1 MEENKENVGR
11 VVYSWDPE
19 TRKYSQEEI
28 IEKNFSTPTI
38 PATNSPLANQLL
50 EAITNTNKK
59 ADADADGF
67 PMEVFPAAIRQLIEV
82 HVDANTSHRDY
93 LVAGFLSAL
102 ATISGGKLGV
112 RSAVTHGLNTGKDS
126 TSCNLYVLIVG
137 YSNEGKSTGV
147 NTFMKPIFELDSE
160 LANQY
165 EAELKEYNKAM
176 GIGRGRPKKD
186 DAPEELE
193 DKPEP
198 TIPMERRY
206 FVRNWTLSSLRTRL
220 KGNFHHNMTLNAFA
234 EEMSGFVDQTKRG
247 NSERGTF
254 AELLTMWD
262 GRPIASSRN
271 DTREGGKIVSG
282 TTDVP
287 HVNFSFIGGIQP
299 EILKRFI
306 TEDNIG
312 QGSVGRFL
320 MFAPNVEIQPR
331 KIKGQEEKSK
341 IDEADKTWAEMVKAL
356 HQLTGVPPGGK
367 LVFKFNEEA
376 DKRYEEFE
384 ESFVRQLVKYKK
396 DGEMKFYVT
405 LGKFREYIVRLAL
418 LMKVADLLA
427 YNRIGDKLSTPGDV
441 EKKHVESAIKMLE
454 YFAKQTRKVV
464 SYGDN
469 PGISNFPTPIQD
481 WYNSLP
487 SEFTRDIFK
496 PGHVTEEGVNH
507 SADLITYGIGNHTS
521 GKLNRLLA
529 NRELFN
535 KETFRGGK
543 YVKLW

>member
-1 MEENKENVGR
+1 MENKESVGR
-11 VVYSWDPE
+11 VVHTWNPE
-19 TRKYSQEEI
+19 TKQYSQTEI
-28 IEKNFSTPTI
+28 IEKDFSTPTI
-38 PATNSPLANQLL
+38 PVTNSPLANHLL
-50 EAITNTNKK
+50 ESITNTNKK
-59 ADADADGF
+59 AEADTDGF
-67 PMEVFPAAIRQLIEV
+67 PMDVFPEAIRQLIEV

-126 TSCNLYVLIVG
+126 TSCNLYILIVG

-176 GIGRGRPKKD
+176 GVGRGRPKKD
-186 DAPEELE
+186 EAPEELE
-193 DKPEP
+193 EKPEP

-287 HVNFSFIGGIQP
+287 RVDFSFIGGIQP

-331 KIKGQEEKSK
+331 KIKGQEEKDK
-341 IDEADKTWAEMVKAL
+341 IDEADKTWAEMVKSL

-376 DKRYEEFE
+376 DKKYEEFE
-384 ESFVRQLVKYKK
+384 EMFVRQLVKYKK

-427 YNRIGDKLSTPGDV
+427 FNRIGDKLSTPGDV
-441 EKKHVESAIKMLE
+441 EKKHVVSAIKMLE

-496 PGHVTEEGVNH
+496 HGYLTEEGVNH
-507 SADLITYGIGNHTS
+507 SADLITYGIGNNTS